1 MSKLD
6 LVKGVNMAHKRTII
20 SNELYSYVLEHS
32 ATEDLELKALRLESE
47 KHEYDQMRSTP
58 EHAQLLQILAKMI
71 SAELIVEIGVF
82 TGYVTLAL
90 AQALGRNGKVIA
102 LDNTEQFVN
111 IGKPFWLK
119 SSAGNKI
126 DLRIGLALDSL
137 QAMLERE
144 NMASK
149 VDMIF
154 LDADKPSYPVY
165 YELALKLLRPGG
177 LIAIDNTL
185 FHGAVLD
192 ESTPGDSTPAI
203 RKLNKI
209 VRDDTRVDM
218 IMLPLADG
226 LTLAL
231 KK

>member
-1 MSKLD
+1 MQARMSKLD

-71 SAELIVEIGVF
+71 SAELVVEIGVF

-90 AQALGRNGKVIA
+90 AQALGQNGKVIA

-119 SSAGNKI
+119 
-126 DLRIGLALDSL
+126 
-137 QAMLERE
+137 Q
-144 NMASK
+144 
-149 VDMIF
+149 
-154 LDADKPSYPVY
+154 
-165 YELALKLLRPGG
+165 
-177 LIAIDNTL
+177 
-185 FHGAVLD
+185 
-192 ESTPGDSTPAI
+192 
-203 RKLNKI
+203 
-209 VRDDTRVDM
+209 
-218 IMLPLADG
+218 
-226 LTLAL
+226 
-231 KK
+231 